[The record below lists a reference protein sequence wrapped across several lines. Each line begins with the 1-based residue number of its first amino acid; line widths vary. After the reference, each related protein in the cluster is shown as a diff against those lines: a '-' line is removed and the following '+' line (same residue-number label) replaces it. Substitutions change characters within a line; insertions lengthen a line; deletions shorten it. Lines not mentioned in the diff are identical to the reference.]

1 MKLLGSITSAS
12 YGRVEKSYDQHPRY
26 RFVEANC
33 KDVSLLKELLSD
45 CDHFVASAA
54 MIGGI
59 SYFHEFAYDLLAENE
74 RITAASFDAAIHA
87 HQHQKLQK
95 ITVMSSSMVFEH
107 PRSIPLPKA
116 PSIAVRLRVRRTD
129 FRSWRP
135 SILFRA
141 RGSSTSCPTPLCA
154 RLIASALEEAGV
166 A

>member
-12 YGRVEKSYDQHPRY
+12 TGGWRSRTTQHPRY
-26 RFVEANC
+26 QFVEANC

-95 ITVMSSSMVFEH
+95 ITVMSSSMVFE
-107 PRSIPLPKA
+107 
-116 PSIAVRLRVRRTD
+116 
-129 FRSWRP
+129 
-135 SILFRA
+135 
-141 RGSSTSCPTPLCA
+141 STSEYPTPEGA
-154 RLIASALEEAGV
+154 RASLSSAAFDVRISEAGDRV
-166 A
+166 FCSGRVGAVQAALHHCASV